1 MCSNLKRK
9 NQQSPSPSGLPSHF
23 AALRFVC
30 GCFGVEMPEMDRMLQ
45 IMRKRETNPDKFFPK
60 KLNRVMLNDAER
72 GTGLWCEALA
82 TVAHEALYDRILRQS
97 GQPLFGFTGHLTERL
112 SFAVLRLYE
121 KISPKLNTDG
131 VSPTDTLWVLFE
143 EVFVPTI
150 FLELALNWQRGLG
163 TEFQIENCWYL
174 PLVEENAR
182 LNPVSRVLRCWFR
195 AAGFRYSHDLGKA
208 LDDSVRRKVDRWL
221 SGECAPK
228 LREAH
233 DLVDKFADDVRWL
246 DSPDDWK
253 TRFTLACASEKL
265 CEAVDACFRATHADS
280 SLKIVEMLQEI
291 HTEGVA
297 VDDGWVL
304 ADSHTFFAARLL
316 QRRLQN
322 GEKWDAE
329 IMARVRNTQA
339 RKCPTNPS
347 EDEMEQFRHEIEWGM
362 KPGNWFLEF
371 IKREVTTAKRG
382 TSLQERILDVGIHE
396 LNRILN
402 TKRGLRVSARRP

>member
-1 MCSNLKRK
+1 
-9 NQQSPSPSGLPSHF
+9 
-23 AALRFVC
+23 
-30 GCFGVEMPEMDRMLQ
+30 MDRMLL

-72 GTGLWCEALA
+72 RTGLWCEALT

-121 KISPKLNTDG
+121 KISPKLITDG

-150 FLELALNWQRGLG
+150 FLELVLNWQRGLG
-163 TEFQIENCWYL
+163 TEFQIETCWYL
-174 PLVEENAR
+174 PLVEKNAR

-195 AAGFRYSHDLGKA
+195 AAGFRYAHDLSKA

-221 SGECAPK
+221 SGECVPK
-228 LREAH
+228 LREVH
-233 DLVDKFADDVRWL
+233 GLVDNFADDVRWL

-253 TRFTLACASEKL
+253 TRFTLACAAEKL
-265 CEAVDACFRATHADS
+265 CEAVDACFRATHPDS
-280 SLKIVEMLQEI
+280 SLKIAEMFQKVRAAN
-291 HTEGVA
+291 VA
-297 VDDGWVL
+297 VDDGLAL

-322 GEKWDAE
+322 EGKWDAE
-329 IMARVRNTQA
+329 IVAHVRDTQA

-347 EDEMEQFRHEIEWGM
+347 EDEMEQFRREIEWGM

-371 IKREVTTAKRG
+371 IKREATTTKHSM
-382 TSLQERILDVGIHE
+382 SLQERILDTGIHE
-396 LNRILN
+396 LNRILD
-402 TKRGLRVSARRP
+402 TKRGRRASTHQP